1 MRACVCH
8 FLTEISKDQSIRKAT
23 ISSFFFI
30 DTTAASANIL
40 ATMRRAEHWRNLQQ
54 HLRKLFFFFLPFP
67 SFELRSRRR
76 HHRVARILAHRIPQS
91 SSTQSHRSRVQII
104 QFRLVR
110 ASRRSKSGPPV
121 TSGKSFSCSQTRPN
135 TCHEKHGARYAARPR
150 LAAATARNKLVQH
163 DTLAFS

>member
-1 MRACVCH
+1 MAYMSGNASGIMGGSRPKALRRSAIGARQTTFHVRMY
-8 FLTEISKDQSIRKAT
+8 TWKSRSILLAGVL
-23 ISSFFFI
+23 SGGMA
-30 DTTAASANIL
+30 DTVLVSL
-40 ATMRRAEHWRNLQQ
+40 DMQRHWRQ
-54 HLRKLFFFFLPFP
+54 RK
-67 SFELRSRRR
+67 
-76 HHRVARILAHRIPQS
+76 RIPQS